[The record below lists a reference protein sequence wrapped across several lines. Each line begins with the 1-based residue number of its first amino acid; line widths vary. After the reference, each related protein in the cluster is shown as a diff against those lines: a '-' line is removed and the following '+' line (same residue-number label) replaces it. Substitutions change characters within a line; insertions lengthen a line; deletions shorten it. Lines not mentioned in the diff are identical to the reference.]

1 MNNSGNTIC
10 AKNYFLDF
18 FGFFPT
24 KSQIRK
30 SSKMGIPENPS
41 KVVQLHKSINS
52 SRMVVRG
59 WYMTH
64 FDRRDLL
71 HSKKLGVGWL
81 RTLSDC
87 HGPICEFSRFFR
99 NFTRFHMSWKTDF
112 FNFRPRNFFSK
123 INFHQKFW
131 FSLKLWYF
139 SSILVYLL
147 FSNSQ

>member
-71 HSKKLGVGWL
+71 HSKKNRFRVVLHLVRLIWGDLG
-81 RTLSDC
+81 
-87 HGPICEFSRFFR
+87 IFSIFPEISS
-99 NFTRFHMSWKTDF
+99 NFTRPEKQIFPTF
-112 FNFRPRNFFSK
+112 IFEIFL
-123 INFHQKFW
+123 QK
-131 FSLKLWYF
+131 
-139 SSILVYLL
+139 
-147 FSNSQ
+147 

>member
-52 SRMVVRG
+52 SRMVIRG
-59 WYMTH
+59 RYMTH
-64 FDRRDLL
+64 FDRMDLL
-71 HSKKLGVGWL
+71 HSKKIDLG
-81 RTLSDC
+81 RFCTLSDFP
-87 HGPICEFSRFFR
+87 GAICEFSRFFQEYLQISHVLK
-99 NFTRFHMSWKTDF
+99 NGF
-112 FNFRPRNFFSK
+112 FQLSTSKFFFK
-123 INFHQKFW
+123 N
-131 FSLKLWYF
+131 
-139 SSILVYLL
+139 L
-147 FSNSQ
+147 FSPKILFFFKTVIL